1 MSELNARQWR
11 LYNQLKALG
20 DVWTKQ
26 RELAELLPDLYP
38 CERAEAFHDSGARLL
53 MTKDIREI
61 NKSDVIQKIIIS
73 SAQGVK
79 LASKEEARAFIAG
92 KYSAAFKSL
101 ETARKMERK
110 AGLDGQARLVFGR
123 ERGIIE
129 AFTDSGVSGPPFSFT
144 NTASNCKQIMNLQ
157 QTVDF

>member
-1 MSELNARQWR
+1 MTELNARQWR
-11 LYNQLKALG
+11 LYRLLREQGDKWTLQRDIAAALP
-20 DVWTKQ
+20 
-26 RELAELLPDLYP
+26 ELYP

-110 AGLDGQARLVFGR
+110 AGLNGQARLVFGR

-129 AFTDSGVSGPPFSFT
+129 AFTDSAASGPPFCFE
-144 NTASNCKQIMNLQ
+144 NTASICK
-157 QTVDF
+157 

>member
-11 LYNQLKALG
+11 LYNALKDRG
-20 DVWTKQ
+20 GVWTKQ
-26 RELAELLPDLYP
+26 RELAELLPDFYP
-38 CERAEAFHDSGARLL
+38 CEREQAFHDSGARLL

-79 LASKEEARAFIAG
+79 LASKDEAQEFIAG
-92 KYSAAFKSL
+92 KYSTVFKSL
-101 ETARKMERK
+101 ETVRKMERK

-129 AFTDSGVSGPPFSFT
+129 AFTDSGASGPPFSFA
-144 NTASNCKQIMNLQ
+144 NTASICK
-157 QTVDF
+157 

>member
-11 LYNQLKALG
+11 LYRLLREQG

-92 KYSAAFKSL
+92 KYSTVFKSL
-101 ETARKMERK
+101 ERVRKMERK
-110 AGLDGQARLVFGR
+110 AGLDGQARLVFGG
-123 ERGIIE
+123 ERPIIQAFINDTE
-129 AFTDSGVSGPPFSFT
+129 AGGPKNARIICK
-144 NTASNCKQIMNLQ
+144 NTASI
-157 QTVDF
+157 

>member
-1 MSELNARQWR
+1 MTELNARQWR
-11 LYNQLKALG
+11 LYRLLREQGDKWTLQRDIAAALP
-20 DVWTKQ
+20 
-26 RELAELLPDLYP
+26 ELYP

-123 ERGIIE
+123 ERGVIE
-129 AFTDSGVSGPPFSFT
+129 AFTDSGARGPLFSFV
-144 NTASNCKQIMNLQ
+144 NNASL
-157 QTVDF
+157 

>member
-11 LYNQLKALG
+11 LYNQLKVRG

-53 MTKDIREI
+53 MTKDIRAI

-92 KYSAAFKSL
+92 KYCTVFKSL
-101 ETARKMERK
+101 ERVRKMERK
-110 AGLDGQARLVFGR
+110 AGLDGQARLVFGAERPIIQAFINETGTGEKIRPYYCR
-123 ERGIIE
+123 EYR
-129 AFTDSGVSGPPFSFT
+129 V
-144 NTASNCKQIMNLQ
+144 NM
-157 QTVDF
+157 